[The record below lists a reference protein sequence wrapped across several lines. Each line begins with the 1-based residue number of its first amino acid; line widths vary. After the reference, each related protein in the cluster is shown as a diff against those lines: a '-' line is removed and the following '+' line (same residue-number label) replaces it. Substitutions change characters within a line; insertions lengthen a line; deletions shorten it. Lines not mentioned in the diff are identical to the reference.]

1 MLSSFSQR
9 TCPEDQDHSF
19 LKQPAAAPISSSS
32 SPEKEV
38 GSDDAR
44 STTDMGEEQEKMGT
58 ATDSPPSP
66 SSLQTVKAPGADE
79 GVDTKQPS
87 ATPEIPQE
95 LIFTRLASTTSSV
108 LSENSFNPSCPNGIP
123 EVGDDEG
130 RNAVK
135 ALSLDEEAE
144 TVNGQEEMLDEDDD
158 DDMVMNQP
166 DEDEDDNE
174 EEKYRNSSDSAAA
187 ADGDV
192 KDARL
197 GAEAKSNKRA
207 VRHTAAG
214 ATAIR
219 ADAAS
224 DSGGQ
229 NENSSSRKRG
239 ASGSRSRTAG
249 VERTTGS
256 CQSNKKARKSSRL
269 AQAGGPSDPD
279 FSPHTTSGNAKLDD
293 EATEEAPPDRQVTVS
308 EKLRCCQSI
317 LHSDHVDDM
326 YRKSSRVENHAN
338 AIAEFLNEAMETSY
352 ERGEGESSTFK
363 PSSMYVCGG
372 PGTGKVREKNCVRL
386 FITIVLVLHCFFFLY
401 IHLSI
406 HLFVDGLTLHNVVIS
421 SLYL

>member
-1 MLSSFSQR
+1 
-9 TCPEDQDHSF
+9 
-19 LKQPAAAPISSSS
+19 
-32 SPEKEV
+32 
-38 GSDDAR
+38 
-44 STTDMGEEQEKMGT
+44 MGNEQEKMGT

-66 SSLQTVKAPGADE
+66 SSLQTVKAPGPDE
-79 GVDTKQPS
+79 GGDTKQPP
-87 ATPEIPQE
+87 ATTPEIPQE
-95 LIFTRLASTTSSV
+95 LVFTRLASTTSSV

-144 TVNGQEEMLDEDDD
+144 TVNGQEGMLNEDDD

-166 DEDEDDNE
+166 DEDDDDDDE
-174 EEKYRNSSDSAAA
+174 KEKYRNSSDSSAA

-192 KDARL
+192 KDAQL
-197 GAEAKSNKRA
+197 GAEAKPNERA
-207 VRHTAAG
+207 VRHTTAG
-214 ATAIR
+214 DTAIR
-219 ADAAS
+219 ADSAS

-239 ASGSRSRTAG
+239 ASGGRSRTSD

-256 CQSNKKARKSSRL
+256 SQSNKKARKSSSRL

-293 EATEEAPPDRQVTVS
+293 EATEEALPDRQVTVS

-338 AIAEFLNEAMETSY
+338 AIAEFLNDAMGTSY
-352 ERGEGESSTFK
+352 ERGEGESSTCTFE

-372 PGTGKVREKNCVRL
+372 PGTGKVREKNCVFRL
-386 FITIVLVLHCFFFLY
+386 FFTILLVLHCFFFL
-401 IHLSI
+401 
-406 HLFVDGLTLHNVVIS
+406 
-421 SLYL
+421 

>member
-1 MLSSFSQR
+1 M
-9 TCPEDQDHSF
+9 
-19 LKQPAAAPISSSS
+19 
-32 SPEKEV
+32 EK
-38 GSDDAR
+38 
-44 STTDMGEEQEKMGT
+44 EQEKIGT

-66 SSLQTVKAPGADE
+66 SSLQTVKAPDADE
-79 GVDTKQPS
+79 ECVTKQPS
-87 ATPEIPQE
+87 ETTPKIPQE
-95 LIFTRLASTTSSV
+95 LIFTRLASTSSSV

-135 ALSLDEEAE
+135 ALSLDEEAD

-158 DDMVMNQP
+158 DDDDMVMNQR
-166 DEDEDDNE
+166 DEDDDDDD
-174 EEKYRNSSDSAAA
+174 EEKYRHSSDSAAA
-187 ADGDV
+187 GDV
-192 KDARL
+192 KDAQL
-197 GAEAKSNKRA
+197 GAEAKPNKRA

-219 ADAAS
+219 ADSAS

-239 ASGSRSRTAG
+239 ASGGRPRTAD

-256 CQSNKKARKSSRL
+256 SQSNKKARKSSSGL

-293 EATEEAPPDRQVTVS
+293 EATEEALPDRQVTVS

-338 AIAEFLNEAMETSY
+338 AIAEFLNEAMGTSY
-352 ERGEGESSTFK
+352 ERGGGKSSACTFE

-372 PGTGKVREKNCVRL
+372 PGTGKVREKNGVFRL
-386 FITIVLVLHCFFFLY
+386 FITIVLVLHCRSTY
-401 IHLSI
+401 PSIYLSI
-406 HLFVDGLTLHNVVIS
+406 GLTLHNVVIF
-421 SLYL
+421 SLYALDYYIE

>member
-1 MLSSFSQR
+1 
-9 TCPEDQDHSF
+9 
-19 LKQPAAAPISSSS
+19 
-32 SPEKEV
+32 
-38 GSDDAR
+38 
-44 STTDMGEEQEKMGT
+44 MGT
-58 ATDSPPSP
+58 AADSPPSP

-79 GVDTKQPS
+79 GVDTKQPP
-87 ATPEIPQE
+87 ATTPKIPQE
-95 LIFTRLASTTSSV
+95 LIFTRLASTSSSV

-166 DEDEDDNE
+166 DEEEDDDE
-174 EEKYRNSSDSAAA
+174 EEKCRNSSDSAAA

-192 KDARL
+192 KDAQL
-197 GAEAKSNKRA
+197 GAEAKPN
-207 VRHTAAG
+207 
-214 ATAIR
+214 R
-219 ADAAS
+219 ADSAS

-239 ASGSRSRTAG
+239 ASGGRSRTAD

-256 CQSNKKARKSSRL
+256 SQSNKKARKSSSRL
-269 AQAGGPSDPD
+269 A
-279 FSPHTTSGNAKLDD
+279 TSGNAKLDD
-293 EATEEAPPDRQVTVS
+293 EATEEALPDRQVTVS

-338 AIAEFLNEAMETSY
+338 AIAKFLSEAMGTSY
-352 ERGEGESSTFK
+352 ERGEGESSTCTFE

-372 PGTGKVREKNCVRL
+372 PGTGKVREKNCVSRL
-386 FITIVLVLHCFFFLY
+386 FITIVLVLHVLSSCRSTSPSILSMVLHCCGFLVVRFR
-401 IHLSI
+401 L
-406 HLFVDGLTLHNVVIS
+406 LH
-421 SLYL
+421 